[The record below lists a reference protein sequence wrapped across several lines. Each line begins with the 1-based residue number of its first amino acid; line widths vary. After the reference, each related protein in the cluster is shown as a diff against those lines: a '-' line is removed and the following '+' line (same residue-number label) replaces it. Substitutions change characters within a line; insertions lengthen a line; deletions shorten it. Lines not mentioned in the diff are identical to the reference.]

1 MNTSVLRKRQLTLK
15 KQTFTKMLRLLI
27 SLGYGFF
34 IVGSLLLQYFL
45 GSGDINAYI
54 HFFDEAGNDASVLT
68 LQGDYAFRI
77 AVFGLTE
84 YFQQTTITILCYM
97 AFIISSITFYIYS
110 AKVRSKKYL
119 IYILPLFLMVFFSP
133 IVQVLFSS
141 GIRSGIA
148 FTILMIAFVYTKGIT
163 KYLLFLLSSAVHLS
177 MLPILSL
184 YVLFYLLNNNKFKTP
199 FAISLFILLSG
210 CFSIALGASLVHVE
224 TTVSSS
230 VAYNLIIFYVALL
243 IMFINKK
250 ALKNLYGF
258 LSVGL
263 ILIYLSGLFIDASF
277 IRYVGNAIILYLFF
291 LINKGEVGT
300 IQVFTAGYAP
310 FFVLTL
316 FYSITNWF

>member
-1 MNTSVLRKRQLTLK
+1 
-15 KQTFTKMLRLLI
+15 
-27 SLGYGFF
+27 
-34 IVGSLLLQYFL
+34 
-45 GSGDINAYI
+45 
-54 HFFDEAGNDASVLT
+54 
-68 LQGDYAFRI
+68 
-77 AVFGLTE
+77 
-84 YFQQTTITILCYM
+84 
-97 AFIISSITFYIYS
+97 
-110 AKVRSKKYL
+110 
-119 IYILPLFLMVFFSP
+119 
-133 IVQVLFSS
+133 
-141 GIRSGIA
+141 
-148 FTILMIAFVYTKGIT
+148 
-163 KYLLFLLSSAVHLS
+163 